1 MSQSEVLSQTPRE
14 KAQHVSSESQ
24 NVSVGARRSA
34 LELVR
39 FSMLSRGGVKLRSR
53 ASELACTGVK
63 RVECVRLRLE
73 LARFDFLDAT
83 HAACFVVRAA
93 VPLVQELYRRSSQH
107 FNRP

>member
-1 MSQSEVLSQTPRE
+1 M
-14 KAQHVSSESQ
+14 
-24 NVSVGARRSA
+24 
-34 LELVR
+34 ELVR

-83 HAACFVVRAA
+83 HAACFWCVLRSTCAGVVPSLLSTLQSTVKVSHRNIRCNA
-93 VPLVQELYRRSSQH
+93 R
-107 FNRP
+107 